1 MEPGPVIPPIE
12 HILGPGPALPPGSL
26 GWTLPATK
34 LTQSLIKVV
43 KEEVEGHLNFK
54 LFEYEATTYR
64 LQVVAGENFFVKVH
78 IGIEQYIVL
87 AIYRPLPEYCER
99 VSLFGIESGPKIT
112 RTSPI
117 EYLAGYHL
125 AKNLM
130 GGFGNTEMAT
140 EKTQVL
146 IDKVKEDVEVK
157 IGHLLPTYVA
167 IASRVQVVAGLN
179 YQIKVNV
186 GTDGIR
192 YLGIFQALP
201 CFGSDVVLHSLS
213 KEE

>member
-1 MEPGPVIPPIE
+1 MEPGPVIIPE
-12 HILGPGPALPPGSL
+12 TNSGSL
-26 GWTLPATK
+26 GPIENATK
-34 LTQSLIKVV
+34 LIQSLIKMV
-43 KEEVEGHLNFK
+43 KEEVVGHLNFK
-54 LFEYEATTYR
+54 LFEYEATSYKK
-64 LQVVAGENFFVKVH
+64 QIVAGENFFVKVH

-117 EYLAGYHL
+117 EYFAGYHV
-125 AKNLM
+125 ATNIM
-130 GGFGNTEMAT
+130 GGYGNTEMAT